1 MLFFF
6 TSLTDFLGLSIS
18 LWLATYLL
26 ARGFSSRITLRAVVV
41 MLSLAAFFISAY
53 INIYHVRAGSAAWRA
68 AFLTLGLTVWY
79 DVTYRILP
87 TRAQNNTRWVMW
99 GVYALGLFTIGRLIV
114 LQDVFVDE
122 LEAAL
127 WVTRVRIGASY
138 LVFGIFQVFMMAAT
152 LYNFW
157 LGAQAGAGPHNRFFL
172 AATSVTAVSIVGYG
186 VFALT
191 GRILI
196 PRIIQDGLLLT
207 AVALFG
213 YSVARHQA
221 FV

>member
-18 LWLATYLL
+18 LWLAAYLL
-26 ARGFSSRITLRAVVV
+26 ARGFPSRITLRAVVV

-53 INIYHVRAGSAAWRA
+53 INVHQVRAGSAAWRA

-99 GVYALGLFTIGRLIV
+99 GVYALGLFTIGRLIA

-122 LEAAL
+122 PEAAL
-127 WVTRVRIGASY
+127 
-138 LVFGIFQVFMMAAT
+138 
-152 LYNFW
+152 
-157 LGAQAGAGPHNRFFL
+157 
-172 AATSVTAVSIVGYG
+172 
-186 VFALT
+186 
-191 GRILI
+191 
-196 PRIIQDGLLLT
+196 
-207 AVALFG
+207 
-213 YSVARHQA
+213 
-221 FV
+221 